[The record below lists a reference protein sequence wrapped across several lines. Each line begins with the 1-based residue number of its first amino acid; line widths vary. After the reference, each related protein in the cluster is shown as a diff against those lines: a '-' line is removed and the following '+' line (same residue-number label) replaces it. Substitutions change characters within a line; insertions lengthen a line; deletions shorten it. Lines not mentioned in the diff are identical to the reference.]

1 MRELALFAGAGGG
14 LLASRLLGFETMAAV
29 EIDEFCQE
37 ILRARQK
44 DGSLDSFPI
53 FDDVRNFDGTEWRGK
68 VDIVTGG
75 FPCQDISTAGRG
87 AGINGEKSSL
97 WWDMWRVCCEV
108 GASFIFVDNSPEITR
123 RGLGDLLGALASR
136 GWDAEW
142 IVLGAAHVGA
152 PHVRERFWLLA
163 SDPNGSTRPELQPQK
178 PVSHQIRNPQG
189 AQLNTLQQSGR
200 FIGPTWGQS
209 PTSICGVDDELADRM
224 DRLKAIGNGWVPQ
237 CAAAAFS
244 ILWNRLADG

>member
-14 LLASRLLGFETMAAV
+14 LLASRLLGFETVAAI

-108 GASFIFVDNSPEITR
+108 GASFVFVENSPELAS
-123 RGLGDLLGALASR
+123 RGLGDILGAMASR
-136 GWDAEW
+136 GWNAEW
-142 IVLGAAHVGA
+142 IVLGAGHVGA
-152 PHVRERFWLLA
+152 PHIRERVWLLA
-163 SDPNGSTRPELQPQK
+163 GDTN
-178 PVSHQIRNPQG
+178 
-189 AQLNTLQQSGR
+189 
-200 FIGPTWGQS
+200 GQS
-209 PTSICGVDDELADRM
+209 EPGSSQYDEVAGLPRLDQNWDSLRWTNPPVFCGVDDGLANRM

-237 CAAAAFS
+237 CAAAAFA